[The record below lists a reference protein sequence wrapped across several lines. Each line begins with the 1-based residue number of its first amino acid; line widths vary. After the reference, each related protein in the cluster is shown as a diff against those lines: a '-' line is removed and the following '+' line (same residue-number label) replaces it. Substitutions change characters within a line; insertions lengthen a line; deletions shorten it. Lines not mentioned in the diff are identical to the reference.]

1 MRWTDCHVHVLDGG
15 LEALEDLA
23 RSQKDF
29 GYDRSNLLSV
39 EGMGNCAQNALAIA
53 FKILSPDH
61 YAFGS
66 LHYRFPYDFAGEAQ
80 ALWDLGLDGIKMIEN
95 KPTERKLLGYRQ
107 DDGRYDGF
115 YETLQALDIP
125 VLAHVNDPRDF
136 WDPDKAPQWAVDAG
150 YAYCDGTF
158 VPFAEILEE
167 SVRMLEKWPKLR
179 VCFAHLM
186 FLSDDG
192 PALRQLMER
201 HPNMYLDITSGTEMY
216 VNFSED
222 LPFWRRFFL
231 DFSDRILYGTDNCD
245 RPNEHEREI
254 GRTINAMQKR
264 FLTTADIF
272 PLWDSQIRGLD
283 LPGEVL
289 EKICAGNF
297 SRFAGEKPRPLD
309 KGKALRY
316 LENRLDD
323 PRFRL
328 TAWEAELIG
337 KVCEKLS

>member
-1 MRWTDCHVHVLDGG
+1 MRWTDCHVHILDGG

-53 FKILSPDH
+53 FKVLSPDH

-107 DDGRYDGF
+107 DDERYDGF
-115 YETLQALDIP
+115 YSKLQALDIP

-136 WDPDKAPQWAVDAG
+136 WDPDKAPQWAVDTG

-167 SVRMLEKWPKLR
+167 SLRMLEKRPKLR

-264 FLTTADIF
+264 FLTTADVF

-328 TAWEAELIG
+328 TAREAELIG